1 MTARK
6 TIQAR
11 RSGPVQEITAKDST
25 AKDRTAKD
33 SSPKDK
39 AKDGPARGGA
49 REDAGGP
56 SGPAAAGPRIYNLF
70 PLLVGTVSAWR
81 AELPRIAALGFDWV
95 YLNPV
100 HETGGSGSLYA
111 VRVPFRLDDRFRDA
125 KAGSDDEQIRAF
137 AEDAAAHGLKVM
149 ADLVI
154 NHTAN
159 DAPLVDQHP
168 EVYLR
173 DAEGRVASPF
183 AIDPDDPGKRTV
195 WGDLAELD
203 YHRESARA
211 YLLSYWQRYIGH

>member
-25 AKDRTAKD
+25 AKDGTAKD

-39 AKDGPARGGA
+39 AKDGSARGGA

-56 SGPAAAGPRIYNLF
+56 VAASGPRIYNLF

-100 HETGGSGSLYA
+100 ARDRRLRQPLCGRAIRSGSMPA
-111 VRVPFRLDDRFRDA
+111 SATPRP
-125 KAGSDDEQIRAF
+125 
-137 AEDAAAHGLKVM
+137 AATTTRSAPSPRTPPR
-149 ADLVI
+149 
-154 NHTAN
+154 TAS
-159 DAPLVDQHP
+159 
-168 EVYLR
+168 R
-173 DAEGRVASPF
+173 
-183 AIDPDDPGKRTV
+183 
-195 WGDLAELD
+195 
-203 YHRESARA
+203 
-211 YLLSYWQRYIGH
+211 